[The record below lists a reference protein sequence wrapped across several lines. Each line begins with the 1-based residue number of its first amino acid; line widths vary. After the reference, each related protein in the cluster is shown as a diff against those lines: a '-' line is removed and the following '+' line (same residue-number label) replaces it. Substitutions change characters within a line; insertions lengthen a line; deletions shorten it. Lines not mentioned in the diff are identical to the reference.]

1 MSRLAHNLGGW
12 MRSIPDF
19 PRHHGKSW
27 KSTIFHCVL
36 MDFQWNFMD
45 FHDFPSF
52 LGTSEMDLI
61 HPSQVVCNPTISQIW
76 RSNSYFLFPVWGNR
90 KYNFS
95 LFLLFPISKMAI
107 GISEFH
113 FLFPISRSTA
123 RKSAFYF
130 LFPISKTAIGNRV
143 SNPISYFLF
152 PGFRNLSCPISY
164 FLFPKWQ

>member
-1 MSRLAHNLGGW
+1 
-12 MRSIPDF
+12 
-19 PRHHGKSW
+19 
-27 KSTIFHCVL
+27 
-36 MDFQWNFMD
+36 
-45 FHDFPSF
+45 
-52 LGTSEMDLI
+52 MDLI

-95 LFLLFPISKMAI
+95 VFLLFPISKTAIGTRRNRASLFPISCNRLRFQSYFPFPISKMAI

-113 FLFPISRSTA
+113 ILFPISRSTA

-152 PGFRNLSCPISY
+152 PGFRDLSCPISY